1 MPVGG
6 IGGDGAGG
14 AAVALTR
21 LKNCGSRIRGATK
34 RHYCVAGAAARG
46 RLQLPQTHRA
56 LKDERTR
63 RLTARGH
70 FGAMVFCQGFSMR
83 IELPGRR
90 APVAGSA
97 NEIGRAI
104 AETLAA
110 NGPEGAVDDR
120 KKADVEGVTGE
131 IRGTVPR
138 RPLASAPGD
147 AADEV
152 DILFDNVGR

>member
-1 MPVGG
+1 LWQRTLQDSVSTPSRAMSC
-6 IGGDGAGG
+6 
-14 AAVALTR
+14 R
-21 LKNCGSRIRGATK
+21 LAES
-34 RHYCVAGAAARG
+34 VVMV
-46 RLQLPQTHRA
+46 RA

-70 FGAMVFCQGFSMR
+70 FGAMVFCEGFSMR

-110 NGPEGAVDDR
+110 NGPEGAVNGR

-131 IRGTVPR
+131 IRDTVPR
-138 RPLASAPGD
+138 RPLACAPGD